1 MCTGVHGG
9 VTDLI
14 SPDSPLLPTVEESG
28 TSSQSVSSSGQ
39 RIPALCPPS
48 EQTMGPGLTPS
59 IRKISEWL
67 IVVTLKFLGT
77 PPVLEETNCQD
88 NIYFETIWEDK
99 KIF

>member
-1 MCTGVHGG
+1 
-9 VTDLI
+9 
-14 SPDSPLLPTVEESG
+14 
-28 TSSQSVSSSGQ
+28 
-39 RIPALCPPS
+39 
-48 EQTMGPGLTPS
+48 MGPGLTPS